1 MCCFLH
7 VCHIWSV
14 LLWWK
19 LSLPVLLLNASDDL
33 RERLFWVSLV
43 LYNVLSSTISDSIK
57 PPNTYDFLFTKH
69 VYIFSMS
76 GSLEFYDV
84 NEVTCMNVGEHFT
97 ATDVEWD
104 PSGRYVSTSVSYWA
118 QKVRLQLLGSQQLQ
132 QQQWQPWQK

>member
-1 MCCFLH
+1 M
-7 VCHIWSV
+7 
-14 LLWWK
+14 
-19 LSLPVLLLNASDDL
+19 
-33 RERLFWVSLV
+33 

-104 PSGRYVSTSVSYWA
+104 PSGRYVSSSVSYWA

-132 QQQWQPWQK
+132 QQQWQP